1 MKIGERFADQAYVLF
16 RTVCGVLFA
25 CHGAQKIL
33 GLFGGVRVGAPMLVA
48 AGAIELVAGSLIA
61 VGLFAAFA
69 AFLASGE
76 MAVAYFMSH
85 APHGFWPI
93 VNHGELAVLYCFAFL
108 FIAARGSG
116 RWSLD
121 ALLPVVTRRRPPAGR
136 PSASGISPIAGGEPD
151 RSLLPAVGHPING
164 EMVEPATGDRA

>member
-1 MKIGERFADQAYVLF
+1 
-16 RTVCGVLFA
+16 
-25 CHGAQKIL
+25 
-33 GLFGGVRVGAPMLVA
+33 MLVA

-85 APHGFWPI
+85 APHGFWPT

-121 ALLPVVTRRRPPAGR
+121 ALARTR
-136 PSASGISPIAGGEPD
+136 SS
-151 RSLLPAVGHPING
+151 RS
-164 EMVEPATGDRA
+164 